1 MKTAAILQARTGS
14 TRLPGKMMMPFF
26 GNQTIP
32 DLIIANLKKVLE
44 PDQIILATTT
54 EPGDDAVAVLAE
66 KQGIRVFRGD
76 TNDVLKRFLDAAR
89 QFELTDVIRICADN
103 PFLSSTYVQFL
114 MNEHSQGTTD
124 YVTFAFPDGTPI
136 MKAHIGLF
144 AEIMKVSFLKD
155 IAARTDEKLYREHV
169 TNYVYENRHL
179 WKTRF
184 LPVPE
189 PFSGRKDIRLT
200 IDTAEDFKNI
210 SELFSKICPEGKEAA
225 PEAIIRGID
234 NTPGLKE
241 RMKAEI
247 DKNSK

>member
-14 TRLPGKMMMPFF
+14 TRLPGKMLLPFF
-26 GNQTIP
+26 RDQSIP
-32 DLIIANLKKVLE
+32 DLIIANLKKVLK

-54 EPGDDAVAVLAE
+54 EPGDDALAVLAE
-66 KQGIRVFRGD
+66 KHGIRIFRGD
-76 TNDVLKRFLDAAR
+76 TNDVLKRFLDTAER
-89 QFELTDVIRICADN
+89 FGLTDVIRICADN
-103 PFLSSTYVQFL
+103 PFLSSAYVQRL
-114 MNEHSQGTTD
+114 MDEHTKGQTD

-169 TNYVYENRHL
+169 TNYVYENRQL
-179 WKTRF
+179 WNTRF

-200 IDTAEDFKNI
+200 IDTAEDFKNV
-210 SELFSKICPEGKEAA
+210 SDLFVKICPDGKEAT
-225 PEAIIRGID
+225 PEAIISGID

-247 DKNSK
+247 DKNTK